1 MAKGKEHS
9 IPRLQRVYMEE
20 LRPKLMKELELKN
33 INEAPRL
40 LKLVVSMG
48 VGEAAVKDTALVQD
62 AANELGLITGQKA
75 RVIKA
80 RTSVSNFKLR
90 KGMQIACMATLRGAR
105 MYEFLERLVC
115 VALPRIRD
123 FRGIS
128 PKAFDGRGN
137 YSLGITDQLI
147 FPEIDP
153 DKVKRTQG
161 MNIAFV
167 THAKNDE
174 QGRALLRAFGL
185 PFMKKEKD

>member
-1 MAKGKEHS
+1 MAQGKEKKL
-9 IPRLQRVYMEE
+9 PRLQRLYVEDI
-20 LRPKLMKELELKN
+20 RPQLMKELGLKN

-40 LKLVVSMG
+40 QKIVISMG
-48 VGEAAVKDTALVQD
+48 VSEATKDAAFVQD
-62 AANELGLITGQKA
+62 AANELALISGQKA
-75 RVIKA
+75 RIIKA

-90 KGMQIACMATLRGAR
+90 KGMQIACMVTLRGAR
-105 MYEFLERLVC
+105 MYEFLERLLC

-123 FRGIS
+123 FRGVS

-137 YSLGITDQLI
+137 YSLGLNDQLI

-167 THAKNDE
+167 MKAKNDE
-174 QGRALLRAFGL
+174 QGRALLRAFGM
-185 PFMKKEKD
+185 PFTKKD